1 MAKFTSICRDDVE
14 AASTYQGPREVT
26 GVNWSK
32 ALSPPGYTLWLCESE
47 LADGATITWNDRHG
61 DDAVYVFEGELDVDG
76 HRCPAGGA
84 VIVESGAAATA
95 KAVGTTRVAHYGPA
109 ADDAPGDG
117 LFGPAKPDGHR
128 VHVMGPGGHAL
139 SGAREGVKATWFAD
153 STCDTCRCCLLLV
166 ENDHEMKAPSHHH
179 SEDEIIYLIRGG
191 ITMGAYEFGEGT
203 ALSIPGNARYAF
215 NGLAGGHAFLN
226 FRRDVSNQ
234 TNGRDDEPMLE
245 TALARGG
252 ELVDDLR

>member
-1 MAKFTSICRDDVE
+1 
-14 AASTYQGPREVT
+14 
-26 GVNWSK
+26 
-32 ALSPPGYTLWLCESE
+32 
-47 LADGATITWNDRHG
+47 
-61 DDAVYVFEGELDVDG
+61 
-76 HRCPAGGA
+76 
-84 VIVESGAAATA
+84 
-95 KAVGTTRVAHYGPA
+95 
-109 ADDAPGDG
+109 
-117 LFGPAKPDGHR
+117 
-128 VHVMGPGGHAL
+128 MGPGGHAL

-179 SEDEIIYLIRGG
+179 SEDEIIYLISGA
-191 ITMGAYEFGEGT
+191 ITMGAYEFHAGT

-215 NGLAGGHAFLN
+215 NGLAEGHAFLN

-234 TNGRDDEPMLE
+234 TNARDEEPMLE